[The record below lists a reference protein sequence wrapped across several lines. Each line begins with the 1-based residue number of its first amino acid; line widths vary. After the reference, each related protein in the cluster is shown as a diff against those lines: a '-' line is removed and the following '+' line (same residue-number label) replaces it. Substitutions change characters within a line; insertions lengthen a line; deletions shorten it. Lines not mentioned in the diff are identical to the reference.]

1 MQTRVLPILLSCFGI
16 LYKSLLRLMPA
27 TALLISGQLH
37 AGLIITA
44 TENGNDVEFTW
55 SGSLDT
61 TGVSFAGFGITSL
74 PGEIRPSTGWFLGY
88 SPAGSTIDLTF
99 PILTPTPQPFGTSTS
114 AFASSFSGDPFGLD
128 ELGRIGLP
136 AGYSSGSAL
145 SGSISFT
152 NTNFDDLGITAG
164 SAPII
169 WALPSTDTITLSA
182 VPEPSTYAAIAF
194 GVLGIGLILK
204 RRRDA
209 LSRVFGFR

>member
-16 LYKSLLRLMPA
+16 LYRSLLRLMPA

-44 TENGNDVEFTW
+44 NENGNDVEFTW

-61 TGVSFAGFGITSL
+61 TGVSYVGFGITSL
-74 PGEIRPSTGWFLGY
+74 PGEVRPATGWFLGY

-99 PILTPTPQPFGTSTS
+99 PTLTPTPQPFGTSTS

-145 SGSISFT
+145 SGSISLT
-152 NTNFDDLGITAG
+152 NTNFIDLGITAG
-164 SAPII
+164 SAPLT
-169 WALPSTDTITLSA
+169 WTLPSSDTITLSP
-182 VPEPSTYAAIAF
+182 VPEPSTFAALCLLTL
-194 GVLGIGLILK
+194 LGGLGLRWRFK
-204 RRRDA
+204 GK
-209 LSRVFGFR
+209 LYFN